1 MNLQQA
7 KTQDIPPPLDA
18 GMLDGLSDP
27 VFLVDPNH
35 VIVDYNRAAK
45 QLLGEEALSVRMDE
59 LLDSEDIIGAI
70 DATLGGTPG
79 TRSEVFLPHP
89 IGRYYELNI
98 WRLPDLKS
106 VGPAWAMLVLHD
118 ITESKKAAQMRA
130 DFVAN
135 VSHELRSPLSS
146 LLGFIETL
154 RGPARDDPEA
164 SDRFLEIMENEAKRM
179 ARLINDLL
187 ALSKVETD
195 EHIRP
200 EQLVDLSTVMN
211 QVTDILHVNAKER
224 GMQIRLELPAELPP
238 VQGESDELIQV
249 FQNLIGNA
257 INYGR
262 VESVIRVVVE
272 QCRLPVDDK
281 NGVAVSVINLGEGIS
296 AEHIPRLTERFYR
309 VDKGRSRG
317 MGGTGLGLAIVKHI
331 VARHRGHLEIESELG
346 GETVFTVSLLSV
358 ESE

>member
-1 MNLQQA
+1 MSSQPV

-18 GMLDGLSDP
+18 SMLDGLSDP

-45 QLLGEEALSVRMDE
+45 DLLGKQALSARMDE
-59 LLDSEDIIGAI
+59 FLDSEDIIGAI
-70 DATLGGTPG
+70 DETLGGTPG
-79 TRSEVFLPHP
+79 GRSEVFLPHP
-89 IGRYYELNI
+89 IGRYFELNI

-179 ARLINDLL
+179 TRLINDLL

-200 EQLVDLSTVMN
+200 EQLVDLSTILS
-211 QVTDILHVNAKER
+211 QVTDILLVNAKER
-224 GMQIRLELPAELPP
+224 GIEISLELPKKLRA

-257 INYGR
+257 IHYGR
-262 VESVIRVVVE
+262 ENSVIRVVVKK
-272 QCRLPVDDK
+272 CRLPDTK
-281 NGVAVSVINLGEGIS
+281 EKGVAVSVINEGEGIP

-346 GETVFTVSLLSV
+346 VETAFTVSLLSV
-358 ESE
+358 KR